1 MQKMFNIARNLL
13 AEQLNTPVERI
24 TAEIGFSE
32 LNADSIN
39 VVEVVMALED
49 IYDLEFPEDD
59 LEYYPNLEALVS
71 YLYEYLQQVKK

>member
-32 LNADSIN
+32 LNADSID

>member
-1 MQKMFNIARNLL
+1 MFNIARNLL

-32 LNADSIN
+32 LNADSID